1 MNKSSIV
8 ILDMNDDFRVL
19 KEVWNLPLSMKFK
32 ITDNVNQ
39 VLMMEKG
46 TKNTY
51 VRDIETREI
60 IKKNET

>member
-39 VLMMEKG
+39 VLMLEKG
-46 TKNTY
+46 TKNAY

-60 IKKNET
+60 IKKNEI